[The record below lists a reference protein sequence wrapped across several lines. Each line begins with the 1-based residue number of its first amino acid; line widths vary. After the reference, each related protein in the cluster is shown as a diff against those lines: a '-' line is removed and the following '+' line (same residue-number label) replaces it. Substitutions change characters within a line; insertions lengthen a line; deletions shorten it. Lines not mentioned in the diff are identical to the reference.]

1 MNTWEEQDYTKRFD
15 VRVWRHL
22 LTYAKPYRRHF
33 LWISATMI
41 LCAGIDVLFPLFAR
55 EAIDRFVEGR
65 TTVGLAG
72 FAVRY
77 FLAVAVQAL
86 TVFVFCSLSSRVE
99 LGMTTLIR
107 RLGFRRLQELPFSFY
122 DRTPVGYLIARMTTD
137 AQRLGDTVGWGLI
150 DLMWAGG
157 FLMLTSVSMLLL
169 NWRLALIVLSAI
181 PVIAALAMYF
191 QKRILKSYREMR
203 KLNSRITSAFNEGI
217 MGART
222 TKTLRRE
229 AENEREF
236 ESLTHSMKRS
246 AVRAAVLSALF
257 LPLVISL
264 AALVMCYVLD
274 LGGADVLKNGLT
286 IGTLAAFISY
296 ATQIFEPI
304 NSIARLFADLQSSQA
319 AAERVMSMLET
330 EPEISDAPEVVE
342 LFGDSFH
349 PKRENWPDIRGDIAF
364 EGVGFRYSEGGEV
377 LSNFDLTV
385 RAGETIALVGETG
398 AGKSTIVN
406 LLCRFYEPT
415 EGRILIDGSDYRTR
429 SMLWLQSHLG
439 YVLQQPHLFSGTV
452 RENIRYGKLD
462 ATDEE
467 VETAA
472 RLVDAE
478 EFILKLEKGYDTD
491 VGEGG
496 DRLSIG
502 QKQLVSFARALIAD
516 PKIFVLDE
524 ATSSVDTETEQRIQ
538 RAIRESLRGRTSFI
552 IAHRLSTI
560 RTADRI
566 LVVRGGRITEVGTH
580 RELLKLKGYYYDL
593 YVNQFQDEME
603 KSVLGKA

>member
-1 MNTWEEQDYTKRFD
+1 
-15 VRVWRHL
+15 
-22 LTYAKPYRRHF
+22 
-33 LWISATMI
+33 
-41 LCAGIDVLFPLFAR
+41 
-55 EAIDRFVEGR
+55 
-65 TTVGLAG
+65 
-72 FAVRY
+72 
-77 FLAVAVQAL
+77 
-86 TVFVFCSLSSRVE
+86 
-99 LGMTTLIR
+99 
-107 RLGFRRLQELPFSFY
+107 
-122 DRTPVGYLIARMTTD
+122 
-137 AQRLGDTVGWGLI
+137 
-150 DLMWAGG
+150 
-157 FLMLTSVSMLLL
+157 MLTSVSMLLL

-566 LVVRGGRITEVGTH
+566 LVVRGGRITEQGTH